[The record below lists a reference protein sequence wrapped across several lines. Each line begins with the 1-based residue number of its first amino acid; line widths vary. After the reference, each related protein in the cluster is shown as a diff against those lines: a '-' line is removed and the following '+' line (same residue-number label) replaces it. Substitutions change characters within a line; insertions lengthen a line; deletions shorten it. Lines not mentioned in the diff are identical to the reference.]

1 METVWQLALTL
12 ARRKTVQREVAI
24 NAQMEEM
31 KKKQIEMEAIM
42 QQLISEQGNQ
52 INNSM
57 GDDVDDDDHLDEAMN
72 DDVDWFLLL
81 LFYF

>member
-1 METVWQLALTL
+1 MALTL

-72 DDVDWFLLL
+72 DDVD
-81 LFYF
+81 